1 MLVLFDR
8 KRLESALPN
17 VPARTVEFV
26 VTSDVRVLQPMHPP
40 TQIAIGGRLEHEMK
54 VIRHQ
59 TVSQHRHRHFH
70 AGMGD
75 RLEKSLVVAVFE
87 EHLPPPIP
95 PVDDVAANTANRGSR
110 DSRHGV
116 KLTLNRRYVNRKH
129 ARPL

>member
-17 VPARTVEFV
+17 VPARAVEFV
-26 VTSDVRVLQPMHPP
+26 VTTDVRVLQPMHPP
-40 TQIAIGGRLEHEMK
+40 TQIAIGGGLEHEMK

-59 TVSQHRHRHFH
+59 TVSQHRHRHSG

-95 PVDDVAANTANRGSR
+95 PV
-110 DSRHGV
+110 
-116 KLTLNRRYVNRKH
+116 
-129 ARPL
+129 PLELEAPPVPPPEVLEVPAPPVELVVPGAPPVP